1 MRTLIAGIVVAAA
14 VAASARE
21 AGAQGIVGGGGYAG
35 APVVV
40 GAPVLGSSIVAPYA
54 DAYVPPY
61 SYYAALPL
69 PARQYVGLGA
79 SAGSYNDFPFHGQPY
94 GHPYDAWTWPYIG
107 RYPYMTVTRY
117 NVMSAY

>member
-1 MRTLIAGIVVAAA
+1 MRTRIAAIVVAAGV
-14 VAASARE
+14 VAGPARE
-21 AGAQGIVGGGGYAG
+21 AAAQVVVGGGGYAG

-61 SYYAALPL
+61 SYYAAFPL
-69 PARQYVGLGA
+69 PARQYIGLGT
-79 SAGSYNDFPFHGQPY
+79 GNDFPFHGQAY
-94 GHPYDAWTWPYIG
+94 GHPYDAWTWPYLG

-117 NVMSAY
+117 NVLSAY